1 MRIWLGCQLLKPAF
15 PGVSLLTI
23 TFSPSITKR
32 IKRGLTT
39 SLAALFVGLTGNP
52 VLAADA
58 KLRPANEL
66 DLGRIG
72 RVADDERS
80 LLRVEW
86 KAGLTRSDES
96 GLLDDML
103 GRIGRM
109 ENTTRE
115 IRGLI
120 NTLPA
125 RSAPPAPAPAAP
137 PTIAAATASEP
148 AHTGA
153 AVPPSISLP
162 EADMG
167 ANMAIKLGALAA
179 SVMLLLMLFWRR
191 RQTTASIPAPE
202 VQLTSHEVTIAPKVK
217 APPVTSPSSAVPPAP
232 TFTSPETPPA
242 QTAALPESDPDVSRL
257 DTKDADGNPEQ
268 ALELANIMLSMGL
281 TGSATQTLIDH
292 IRANPRDAL
301 YHWLKLLEI
310 YRTSG
315 HRSDFKEAAA
325 QLRQH
330 FNIQAEDWA
339 KVGVRETPTLE
350 KYERVVE
357 RLQGL
362 WSDTEAS
369 STFLRELL
377 EDNRG
382 GMREGFPQPVA
393 EEILFLIELQKHK
406 LSAA

>member
-1 MRIWLGCQLLKPAF
+1 M
-15 PGVSLLTI
+15 
-23 TFSPSITKR
+23 
-32 IKRGLTT
+32 
-39 SLAALFVGLTGNP
+39 
-52 VLAADA
+52 
-58 KLRPANEL
+58 
-66 DLGRIG
+66 
-72 RVADDERS
+72 
-80 LLRVEW
+80 
-86 KAGLTRSDES
+86 
-96 GLLDDML
+96 
-103 GRIGRM
+103 
-109 ENTTRE
+109 
-115 IRGLI
+115 
-120 NTLPA
+120 
-125 RSAPPAPAPAAP
+125 
-137 PTIAAATASEP
+137 
-148 AHTGA
+148 
-153 AVPPSISLP
+153 
-162 EADMG
+162 
-167 ANMAIKLGALAA
+167 
-179 SVMLLLMLFWRR
+179 
-191 RQTTASIPAPE
+191 
-202 VQLTSHEVTIAPKVK
+202 
-217 APPVTSPSSAVPPAP
+217 
-232 TFTSPETPPA
+232 
-242 QTAALPESDPDVSRL
+242 